1 VPPTTATPK
10 PTRTTVPRAVVYRL
24 TDPGVTERRAGG
36 HRFLETPAGTFR
48 VIGSTI
54 ADDAVRT
61 WDSEKDGPLLA
72 LPQTFTDDDGRS
84 YELGSTFRPLI
95 AADGELEAIEAQ
107 AKARARRS
115 SATAPVGV
123 VDGLRATTATPPI
136 GRAAHDRFLAQF
148 GVLSY
153 RAVPVGDGHE
163 LLAETADGKLPRL
176 PARECLAERRALL
189 LGWALGE
196 PVACALEHPK
206 GKAPEATTTVLL
218 GVPSCGQH

>member
-1 VPPTTATPK
+1 MPPTTTPT
-10 PTRTTVPRAVVYRL
+10 PTRVPRATIYTVGKG
-24 TDPGVTERRAGG
+24 GVTESRHGRERYVHADG
-36 HRFLETPAGTFR
+36 HDWR
-48 VIGSTI
+48 VLGNTVP
-54 ADDAVRT
+54 DEAVRT
-61 WDSEKDGPLLA
+61 WDSAASGPLLA
-72 LPQTFTDDDGRS
+72 LPKTFTDDDGRS
-84 YELGSTFRPLI
+84 YELGSTFRALI
-95 AADGELEAIEAQ
+95 LADGEIEALEAK
-107 AKARARRS
+107 AKGRARRS
-115 SATAPVGV
+115 PATSPVGV

-153 RAVPVGDGHE
+153 RAVPSGDGYE

-206 GKAPEATTTVLL
+206 GKAPEATTTVLV